1 MQDQQIG
8 MLWVDGPLSFLEQLC
23 IKSFLDAGQLVRLYT
38 YGDVTN
44 IPDGVERCDARDVL
58 PDSEFVTH
66 GRTGSPAPHSDKF
79 RYRMLAAEPGLIWAD
94 TDAYCV
100 KPFSTQNGH
109 YYGYL
114 EGEVAI
120 GVLGLPEDSET
131 LGLLNE
137 YTNDPFRIPPW
148 LPKRQMQPLLEA
160 QEAGRPVNVPETYWG
175 VWGPKA
181 ITWALHQTNEIRFAL
196 PEHVFYP
203 VNFTRRRALARPN
216 VSLSRFFKEDTV
228 SIHFY
233 GRRMRSILANRYDGV
248 PHEDSLIGKLLAK
261 HEIDPREA
269 PIFPHGAPAAA
280 Q

>member
-23 IKSFLDAGQLVRLYT
+23 IKSFLDADQPVRLYT
-38 YGDVTN
+38 YGNVTK
-44 IPDGVERCDARDVL
+44 IPDGVDCRDARDIL

-100 KPFSTQNGH
+100 KPFSTPNGH

-120 GVLGLPEDSET
+120 GVLGLPADSET

-137 YTNDPFRIPPW
+137 YTSDPFRIPPW
-148 LPKRQMQPLLEA
+148 VPKRHRQPLLEA
-160 QEAGRPVNVPETYWG
+160 QEAGQPVNVPETYWG

-181 ITWALHQTNEIRFAL
+181 ITWALSKTNEIRFAL

-203 VNFTRRRALARPN
+203 LNFTRRRALARPN
-216 VSLSRFFKEDTV
+216 VDLSRFFKEDTV

-233 GRRMRSILANRYDGV
+233 GRRMRSILSGKYGGV
-248 PHEDSLIGKLLAK
+248 PHADSLIGKLLAK
-261 HEIDPREA
+261 HDIDAREA
-269 PIFPHGAPAAA
+269 PIFPHGATTTA